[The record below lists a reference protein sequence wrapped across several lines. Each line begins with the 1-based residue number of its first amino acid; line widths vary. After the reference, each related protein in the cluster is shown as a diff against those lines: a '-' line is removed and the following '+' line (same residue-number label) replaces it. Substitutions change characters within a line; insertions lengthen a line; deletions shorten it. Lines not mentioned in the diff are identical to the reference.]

1 LKFVCENYRVNGNP
15 VGIPFVVSTFSKEYP
30 QYADAMFKDGRFNI
44 ELGKP
49 NAKPLT
55 EGNGVNYRILY
66 EAE

>member
-1 LKFVCENYRVNGNP
+1 
-15 VGIPFVVSTFSKEYP
+15 VVSTFAKEYP
-30 QYADAMFKDGRFNI
+30 KYADATYMDGRFTI